1 MPRGVTH
8 RITACL
14 KLMEMAVNDHTLDN
28 LHSIVEREIALS
40 SRRIQD
46 ASRSG
51 DESFHEAVTDN
62 ECDRVEQLLGLAFV
76 TAQTFITT
84 VRSSIARLSQICK
97 NDLGSPLS
105 FVTSPKAH
113 EVLKLAEPMRN
124 YPKYTEIEVINAV
137 ANYWKHQEEW
147 PIRTEPKDEYREQVW
162 DQTQMSPTEKS
173 TVQIVASIG
182 MAPSSTGNLRTA
194 YEAFDLASSYED
206 LSPIR
211 DKLRTWA
218 HALQRRAKSEVLAH
232 ASA

>member
-1 MPRGVTH
+1 MPRDLPH
-8 RITACL
+8 RITVRL

-28 LHSIVEREIALS
+28 LHSIIEHEIVLS
-40 SRRIQD
+40 SHRIQD
-46 ASRSG
+46 ASRSA

-76 TAQTFITT
+76 AAQTFITT

-105 FVTSPKAH
+105 FVTSLKAH
-113 EVLKLAEPMRN
+113 ELLKLAEPMRN

-147 PIRTEPKDEYREQVW
+147 PIRIELKDEYREQVW
-162 DQTQMSPTEKS
+162 DQTQMRPPEKL

-218 HALQRRAKSEVLAH
+218 HTLQGRVKSEVSTH
-232 ASA
+232 A